1 MGIGKFIKVKSEPGK
16 SPIVRVPLTYKQWVE
31 VPDELRKVVWS
42 TFNGKVPL
50 ENLILTALRTAR
62 LKYIEAVCKL
72 YPKETR
78 HIAQKYREELDSIC
92 RGIVLWVLDLTE
104 KVENDGAR

>member
-1 MGIGKFIKVKSEPGK
+1 MGIGKFIKVKPEPGK
-16 SPIVRVPLTYKQWVE
+16 SPANRVPFTYKQWVE
-31 VPDELRKVVWS
+31 VPDELKEVVWS
-42 TFNGKVPL
+42 TLNGKVPL
-50 ENLILTALRTAR
+50 ESLILTALRTAR

-78 HIAQKYREELDSIC
+78 HIAQKYRKELDSIC

-104 KVENDGAR
+104 EAEKDGAR